1 MAAFI
6 VRRLA
11 WGGLVLLAVGVITF
25 LLTFV
30 APGDPA
36 RAIAGMNA
44 NAESV
49 ERIRHALGLDRPLL
63 DQMAAYF
70 GRILRGDFGHSYKK
84 DADVLPYIIQ
94 RFPATAQ
101 LALAGLG
108 VSLAIGIP
116 IGVRAA
122 QRPGGRSDRLG
133 GLVTAILIAAPSFWV
148 GYVVLYGLAFLP
160 TVKLDLAVFPI
171 GGYKPF
177 DVRYLALP
185 AITLGLGGAAYYARI
200 TRTAMLDELALDYVR
215 TARAKGA
222 GEGRVAWRHA
232 LRNAMPPILSQIG
245 LDLGFFL
252 GGVVVIEGVFSW
264 PGIGKLA
271 IDAITAEDVPMLMG
285 TVLFAT
291 LCIVVANLVVDLL
304 IAAVDPRVRL
314 LSS

>member
-1 MAAFI
+1 VAAFLL
-6 VRRLA
+6 RRLA

-84 DADVLPYIIQ
+84 DADVLPYILQ

-177 DVRYLALP
+177 DIRYLTLP

-304 IAAVDPRVRL
+304 IAVVDPRVRL

>member
-6 VRRLA
+6 LRRLA

-160 TVKLDLAVFPI
+160 TVKLDMAVFPI

-177 DVRYLALP
+177 DIRYLTLP

-304 IAAVDPRVRL
+304 IAVVDPRVRL